1 MQLPEAAKEFD
12 KLDKTWLKI
21 MTDTAK
27 NTNAHDACLAE
38 GRVGILTEMSS
49 ALDKC
54 QKSLTDYL
62 ETKRNAF
69 PRFFFISDDELL
81 SVLGTSDVTSIQ
93 EHMLKLFDNCA
104 ELIFA
109 RNNRVV
115 KGMVSSEGESFEFR
129 TVGAHPPMHLH
140 AYANTRTCIKSFV
153 CGLASAFC
161 TSLLHTRVYACVR
174 ACACIH
180 FLPHR
185 ICASQLSYTHAQFL
199 TCPHNQTN
207 RLCLSRA
214 RWSPG

>member
-1 MQLPEAAKEFD
+1 MLYLYTPQLPEAAKEFD

-38 GRVGILTEMSS
+38 GRVGTLTEMSS

-115 KGMVSSEGESFEFR
+115 KGMVSSEGESFEYR
-129 TVGAHPPMHLH
+129 TV
-140 AYANTRTCIKSFV
+140 
-153 CGLASAFC
+153 SA
-161 TSLLHTRVYACVR
+161 
-174 ACACIH
+174 
-180 FLPHR
+180 P
-185 ICASQLSYTHAQFL
+185 
-199 TCPHNQTN
+199 
-207 RLCLSRA
+207 CLSLTHSVSLCPCF
-214 RWSPG
+214 SPNLQSFLFFLLLKCVFHPHHLSSTPGTSTCFHVTEA

>member
-1 MQLPEAAKEFD
+1 MPFLYLPQLPEAAKEFD

-38 GRVGILTEMSS
+38 GRVGTLTEMSS

-115 KGMVSSEGESFEFR
+115 KGMVSSEGESFEYR
-129 TVGAHPPMHLH
+129 TVS
-140 AYANTRTCIKSFV
+140 SFV
-153 CGLASAFC
+153 APLPYTSKLSVQPITLLYEEEPSECR
-161 TSLLHTRVYACVR
+161 TVSLLLCPLECMFYLHT
-174 ACACIH
+174 
-180 FLPHR
+180 FLYD
-185 ICASQLSYTHAQFL
+185 YTWHKHARPR
-199 TCPHNQTN
+199 T
-207 RLCLSRA
+207 A
-214 RWSPG
+214 